1 MVNDQ
6 GSEEGGVTSV
16 GGKFALIHI
25 FICQYINNAIV
36 TSLEYSLVF
45 PLYIDI
51 STVTPPLNVI

>member
-25 FICQYINNAIV
+25 FICQYINNANV

-51 STVTPPLNVI
+51 STVTPP